1 MAMLE
6 QINEIIKQNIP
17 EQLGKEL
24 RDYLS
29 DYESLKVIKSDLLKQ
44 IEILENHKKRL
55 EDLNIKLNDRCNQLE
70 SNLNALNKKEDEL
83 KSKELQ
89 QALDKLA
96 FQKEAEKVVLVTDLV
111 KTVFKNKEIIH
122 EAYKSSSFPVVVPGT
137 SNYSSHVSNQQAN
150 ENTTTKIREE

>member
-44 IEILENHKKRL
+44 IEILA
-55 EDLNIKLNDRCNQLE
+55 QLC
-70 SNLNALNKKEDEL
+70 
-83 KSKELQ
+83 SK
-89 QALDKLA
+89 D
-96 FQKEAEKVVLVTDLV
+96 T
-111 KTVFKNKEIIH
+111 FK
-122 EAYKSSSFPVVVPGT
+122 F
-137 SNYSSHVSNQQAN
+137 
-150 ENTTTKIREE
+150 